1 MKKLLLVLSIL
12 LVSVAPLAVAQN
24 LVGQWSFEGNL
35 LDSSGNNNN
44 GTATGT
50 VGYAPGRFGQALDL
64 TAGQGYVRIPNSPS
78 LQTPAF
84 TVAYWAYLP
93 YAQNP
98 AIADKRNLGDSESS
112 WQVNL
117 SSFDD
122 VNMNLQ
128 GCLVAPNGSGCNY
141 SAPLTPSPVGNWTHV
156 AVTYDGNIMNGY
168 INGNLVLTWYPYGT
182 PGTQTADI
190 LIGTSPQPQQFYGLV
205 DELQIYDGA
214 LTAAQV
220 YLLANPVPTDK
231 NQCKNG
237 GWQFL
242 ERPNGTVF
250 NNQGLCIQYVNTG
263 K

>member
-1 MKKLLLVLSIL
+1 MKRLLLLTCIL

-50 VGYAPGRFGQALDL
+50 VGYAPGRFGQALDF
-64 TAGQGYVRIPNSPS
+64 TGGGYVTIPNSPS
-78 LQTPAF
+78 LQTQNF
-84 TVAYWAYLP
+84 TVAYWANLSF
-93 YAQNP
+93 AQNVT
-98 AIADKRNLGDSESS
+98 IAAKRNPGDTESA
-112 WQVNL
+112 WQVNIAET
-117 SSFDD
+117 
-122 VNMNLQ
+122 NWLQ
-128 GCLVAPNGSGCNY
+128 GCLFGGPGSNCWY
-141 SAPLTPSPVGNWTHV
+141 FTSISPSPVGNWTHI
-156 AVTYDGNIMNGY
+156 AVTYDGTTLYGY
-168 INGNLVLTWYPYGT
+168 VNGNLVLTQAT
-182 PGTQTADI
+182 PGYTPGNGTADI
-190 LIGTSPQPQQFYGLV
+190 ILGGGPLVATGYFYGLL

-220 YLLANPVPTDK
+220 YLLANPISTDK

-242 ERPNGTVF
+242 MRPDGTVF

-263 K
+263 H

>member
-1 MKKLLLVLSIL
+1 MKRLLLLTCIL

-35 LDSSGNNNN
+35 LDTSGNNNN
-44 GTATGT
+44 GIAEGT
-50 VGYAPGRFGQALDL
+50 IAYAPGRFGQALDL

-84 TVAYWAYLP
+84 TVAYWAYFP

-98 AIADKRNLGDSESS
+98 DIANKRNAGDSESS

-141 SAPLTPSPVGNWTHV
+141 SANLSPSPVGNWTHV
-156 AVTYDGNIMNGY
+156 AVTYDGTTMNGY
-168 INGNLVLTWYPYGT
+168 INGNLVGTWNETGT
-182 PGTQTADI
+182 PGTQSADI
-190 LIGTSPQPQQFYGLV
+190 YFGNVWYGQQFYGLL

-214 LTAAQV
+214 LSAAQV
-220 YLLANPVPTDK
+220 AALYDPVPTDK

-237 GWQFL
+237 GWLFL
-242 ERPNGTVF
+242 QRPDTTLF
-250 NNQGLCIQYVNTG
+250 ANQGLCIQYVNTG